1 MKAMAASILRK
12 NTQKV
17 VFIYVVES
25 SYANIGRRN
34 NFNSIKV
41 FWYYIKRH

>member
-12 NTQKV
+12 NIQKV
-17 VFIYVVES
+17 IFTYVVET
-25 SYANIGRRN
+25 SYANRGRKN

-41 FWYYIKRH
+41 FCYYVKRH